1 MFVSRHFFDIDT
13 RLNMN
18 ISGVLEIVRL
28 TDVGLQRDHN
38 EDAIASD
45 DTMGFVVLADGMG
58 GYKAG
63 EVASEI
69 AVLSITAE
77 LTESLANRHLGKF
90 DTTLG
95 KQPEAQLI
103 LDAVKSANEVIYSV
117 SQTQPKCAGMGTT
130 LVVAVFTNNKLLVG
144 HIGDSRMYRLRDQ
157 ILSPITEDHSLLQE
171 QIIAGLITEEQAKYS
186 ANKNLVTRALGVNPE
201 VDLELNEYDVEVGD
215 IYLVCSDGLT
225 DLVDDEVIQTAINQY
240 MPDMNVAAK
249 RLVQMA
255 NENGGKDN
263 VSVIL
268 VKVNA
273 SFEYTRNWRDNFFS
287 WLK

>member
-1 MFVSRHFFDIDT
+1 
-13 RLNMN
+13 MN

-130 LVVAVFTNNKLLVG
+130 LVVSVFTNNKLLVG